1 MRGPVLG
8 LAILMASS
16 AGVSHAGSAAG
27 AAPAFRPVRVAPAY
41 SPRPI
46 PPRPIMARM
55 VAPRVAVPPQVKPH
69 CPPPLT
75 VSMPKPSNHRART
88 LRLIQQN
95 IAMQAALRTVREPRP
110 CDPSWSAEKQR
121 RKRCAPAMP
130 ATSAP
135 MLEPA
140 APLPQTTLAAVQEI
154 PGGQN

>member
-1 MRGPVLG
+1 MRGPILG
-8 LAILMASS
+8 LAILMAS
-16 AGVSHAGSAAG
+16 AGVSHAGSA

-46 PPRPIMARM
+46 PPRPIMAHM

-69 CPPPLT
+69 CPQPPPLA

-95 IAMQAALRTVREPRP
+95 IAMQAALQTVREPRP

-130 ATSAP
+130 ATSTP

-140 APLPQTTLAAVQEI
+140 APLPQTTLAAVQAI